1 MEMGW
6 CFSPLIWELRTK
18 GPSHK
23 IWGYP
28 FRRKNKWLYQKDK
41 ANLCNSPSG
50 SFSYWVHASKRSIH
64 GHENKGHGRTRWVM
78 WRLKILHDR
87 VEWRSRYIGPPP
99 APVSYVLAYALIFVG
114 PSCKQQCCLVHCYSV
129 CRAYTLP
136 ETYQKFGALWI
147 ECFLIL
153 ITVLSWLGCISL
165 ASEVCGHN
173 PEGPQ
178 TRVLWPLDTEVE
190 QPLKRLTGALFKE
203 ETWVVLIHCKAICIG
218 MLVEWT
224 SGRHINYSYCIWW
237 WIKYIFEIKLCFVL
251 TLWKAPCRNDFFVHM
266 HYPFSPVIH
275 V

>member
-1 MEMGW
+1 MGSSIQEKKQMTVPKRQSKSLQFPIRKFQSLST
-6 CFSPLIWELRTK
+6 CFQEINTCLDIK
-18 GPSHK
+18 
-23 IWGYP
+23 
-28 FRRKNKWLYQKDK
+28 
-41 ANLCNSPSG
+41 
-50 SFSYWVHASKRSIH
+50 
-64 GHENKGHGRTRWVM
+64 ENKGHGRTRWVM

-99 APVSYVLAYALIFVG
+99 APVSYVLACALIFVG

-218 MLVEWT
+218 MLLEWT
-224 SGRHINYSYCIWW
+224 SGRHIN
-237 WIKYIFEIKLCFVL
+237 
-251 TLWKAPCRNDFFVHM
+251 
-266 HYPFSPVIH
+266 
-275 V
+275 